1 MRECEGAREESV
13 SRVYR
18 ESDGKCSRS
27 HGKTARFRLHGER
40 TMECGRVYI
49 EREIEREM
57 ERDWIR
63 GKRNLIESES
73 VSVSVVPKIAQC
85 AI

>member
-1 MRECEGAREESV
+1 MRECEGAKEESV
-13 SRVYR
+13 SRLYR

-40 TMECGRVYI
+40 TMECERVYI
-49 EREIEREM
+49 ERDR
-57 ERDWIR
+57 ERDWIS
-63 GKRNLIESES
+63 GKRNLIQSES